1 MLIGSGKYKKVK
13 KRNKKKYMNSNSIT
27 LFCSGAWQTSP
38 RTPPEKKIRK
48 QFFSK
53 GVIQQRQT

>member
-13 KRNKKKYMNSNSIT
+13 KRKKKKYMNSNSIT

-38 RTPPEKKIRK
+38 RTPPEKK
-48 QFFSK
+48 
-53 GVIQQRQT
+53 